1 MDMDYIW
8 TATNPKRYKQGE
20 RYSVLITP
28 LAPGEVV
35 EIGDLVKV
43 TSTRGGAEFIA
54 PVLAIRAVDNKGTW
68 VVTDNPAWVEN
79 SFQADRIASEYT
91 ELDNLIEK
99 QKSNRFE
106 EIMLKSGICIFC
118 GEPDDEDCPCY
129 HEEQKI
135 AQERR
140 QKRLQAEEENQMT
153 RECKEWN
160 ARADEINQRRNQMR
174 GKIRQN
180 PQLMINAFIEADGD
194 WSFVANTLG
203 LIYPHRWPTSG
214 PIGKEKVG
222 LKPDQDHDEKRDVS
236 ETQKLAKKVAPHL
249 LDPDFLEN
257 DGRIELDY

>member
-43 TSTRGGAEFIA
+43 TSTRGGAEFTA

-79 SFQADRIASEYT
+79 SFKADRIASEYT

-118 GEPDDEDCPCY
+118 GEPDDDDCPCY
-129 HEEQKI
+129 HEEKKM

-140 QKRLQAEEENQMT
+140 QERLQAETEKQLT

-194 WSFVANTLG
+194 WSFVATTLG
-203 LIYPHRWPTSG
+203 LIYPNTWPTSG
-214 PIGKEKVG
+214 PRGKEKAG

-249 LDPDFLEN
+249 LDPDFLKTMGASN
-257 DGRIELDY
+257 